1 MPAFKGQY
9 AMNPGVARRR
19 ATEAEPDDDDYTS
32 KADDADQDTDDVMP
46 AGHELDEVT
55 IKPAS
60 NGFTVNHRTRLTK
73 AERLRREKAAKN
85 NKGDSAP
92 SFGSEDYRG
101 TDKVFESADRAVGHV
116 AKVLKKHAA
125 RRG

>member
-1 MPAFKGQY
+1 MPTVKGQY

-19 ATEAEPDDDDYTS
+19 AAEAEPDDDDYTS
-32 KADDADQDTDDVMP
+32 KADAGDQDTDDVMP
-46 AGHELDEVT
+46 SGHELDEVT

-85 NKGDSAP
+85 NKGEVSGVGFD
-92 SFGSEDYRG
+92 GYRG